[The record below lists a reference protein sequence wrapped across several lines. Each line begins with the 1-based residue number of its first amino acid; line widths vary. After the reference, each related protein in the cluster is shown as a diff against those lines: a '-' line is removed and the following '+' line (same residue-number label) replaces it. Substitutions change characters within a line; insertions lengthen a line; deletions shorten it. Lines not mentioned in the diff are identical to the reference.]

1 MFLNLKSY
9 LFVMTGIVLLG
20 LSLGIVLGAY
30 FENTMGYLIYFSS
43 ILAGVGSFMIVVGA
57 LKDKK

>member
-9 LFVMTGIVLLG
+9 LFVMIGVVLLG
-20 LSLGIVLGAY
+20 ISLGVVLGAY
-30 FENTMGYLIYFSS
+30 LKNTMDYLIYFSS

-57 LKDKK
+57 LKND

>member
-9 LFVMTGIVLLG
+9 LFVMIGVVLLG
-20 LSLGIVLGAY
+20 ISLGVVLGAY
-30 FENTMGYLIYFSS
+30 LKNTMDYLIYFSS
-43 ILAGVGSFMIVVGA
+43 ILAGLGSFMIVVGA